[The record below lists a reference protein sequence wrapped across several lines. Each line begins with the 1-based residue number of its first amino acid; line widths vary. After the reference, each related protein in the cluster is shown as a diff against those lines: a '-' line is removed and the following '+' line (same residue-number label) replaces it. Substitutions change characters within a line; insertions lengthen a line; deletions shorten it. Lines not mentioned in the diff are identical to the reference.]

1 LQADG
6 ATTLV
11 ATIVQMGITAMWAAL
26 LVRHTRRLVRLA
38 RIKTEWIARDQY
50 LRQRVHRVWWWLGR
64 AEFWR
69 SVQAD
74 SWRCVEITLMVFLL
88 AWMR

>member
-1 LQADG
+1 M
-6 ATTLV
+6 V
-11 ATIVQMGITAMWAAL
+11 AMIVQMGITAMWAGL

-38 RIKTEWIARDQY
+38 RIKTDWIARDRY
-50 LRQRVHRVWWWLGR
+50 LRERVHRVWWWLGR
-64 AEFWR
+64 AEFWH

-74 SWRCVEITLMVFLL
+74 TCRCVEITLMVFLL